1 MSLSLETVR
10 AIARLLHETDL
21 SEIEID
27 TGSDVKGGTDATE
40 SEGPPTPDGSHMG
53 SRVRLQLRRGYA
65 PGLPLR
71 AAVEAS
77 KPAEA
82 QSASTLTSI
91 TASAVG
97 VFFADCEIGA
107 QVKKNQVLGRVE
119 ALKIPHEV
127 RAQSA
132 GKVVALLVEDGQG
145 VEYGQ
150 ELISFEAQE
159 N

>member
-27 TGSDVKGGTDATE
+27 TSSDVDANENSSNTNRSGE
-40 SEGPPTPDGSHMG
+40 
-53 SRVRLQLRRGYA
+53 RVRLQLRRGYSPVLPPRA
-65 PGLPLR
+65 PVTVPTS
-71 AAVEAS
+71 VENLVETS
-77 KPAEA
+77 VQPIT
-82 QSASTLTSI
+82 ST
-91 TASAVG
+91 AVG
-97 VFFADCEIGA
+97 VFFADCEVGA

-132 GKVVALLVEDGQG
+132 GEVVALLVEDGQG

-150 ELISFEAQE
+150 DLILFQPQE
-159 N
+159 S